1 MNFKVR
7 DEILN
12 IKKYIVGKPIS
23 ELKRELGI
31 KEVVKLASN
40 ENPLGC
46 SQKVKDALI
55 NLVDN
60 TYLYPDDSNYELK
73 KLLGEKLGVKTS
85 QIFCGAG
92 SDSLIK
98 VICNTLLSKDDES
111 IMGEITFPRYEVNTK
126 LMGAKTVKIPMK
138 ELYLDIEAMG
148 NAIVPKSKIIWFC
161 NPNNPTGN
169 MFTEKQFMKVLYK
182 IPRSVYIVM
191 DEAYAEYVT
200 NTEYPDTIKFLDEFP
215 NIIIL
220 RTFSKGYGLASLR
233 VGYGIANECL
243 VKYFQRVIN
252 PFDVNLYA
260 QVGALEALKDESF
273 LKKVKQYNKE
283 QREFITNE
291 FNNMGLITID
301 SQANFIMVKV
311 ECDDKDLFNYLLK
324 KGYIVRPGYLLGI
337 PKWLRISIGKEKDN
351 KELIKLVKE
360 YLKNK

>member
-1 MNFKVR
+1 MDFKVR
-7 DEILN
+7 NEILN
-12 IKKYIVGKPIS
+12 INKYVAGKPIS

-46 SQKVKDALI
+46 SKKVKDALI

-60 TYLYPDDSNYELK
+60 TYLYPDSSSYELK
-73 KLLGEKLGVKTS
+73 KVLGEKLGVKTS

-98 VICNTLLSKDDES
+98 VICNTLLNKGDES
-111 IMGEITFPRYEVNTK
+111 IMGEITFPRYEANTK
-126 LMGAKTVKIPMK
+126 LMGAKVVKIPMK
-138 ELYLDIEAMG
+138 ELYLDIEIMVDS
-148 NAIVPKSKIIWFC
+148 ITSKSKIIWFC

-169 MFTEKQFMKVLYK
+169 IFTEKQFIKVLYK
-182 IPRSVYIVM
+182 IPKSVYIVM

-200 NTEYPDTIKFLDEFP
+200 NSEYPNSIKFLDEFP
-215 NIIIL
+215 NMIIL
-220 RTFSKGYGLASLR
+220 KTFSKAYGLAALR
-233 VGYGIANECL
+233 VGYGIANEGL
-243 VKYFQRVIN
+243 VEYFQKVIN
-252 PFDVNLYA
+252 PFEVNLYA
-260 QVGALEALKDESF
+260 QVAALEALKDDSF

-283 QREFITNE
+283 QREYIINE
-291 FNNMGLITID
+291 FNNIGLVTID

-311 ECDDKDLFNYLLK
+311 ECDDKDLFDYLLK